1 MWVYGVRGGVGTDA
15 LMLLHACSSSTLR
28 ISHLDQLQ
36 HFGLCGSINKN
47 ENLTFFCFFF
57 IFFYFFIFL
66 IFNFFLEKIK
76 RRKKN
81 NLI

>member
-47 ENLTFFCFFF
+47 ENLTFFCFFLY
-57 IFFYFFIFL
+57 FYIFL